1 MFRQRTRKE
10 RYSGQTYVPA
20 RKEQFR
26 RNSAFYYS
34 PEKQKQWDRDRIH
47 DLIFSLLSLLIPGS
61 ISSFGLAAYLTI
73 YYFNGNNVY
82 VYLFWTIFILLIIY
96 ASFLFLFLIGG
107 NPKRESSKTF
117 KYLFNIVIY
126 IFALLLGGFASFVV
140 LAGFLAFFFIRYP
153 SYAFHAFAVFIVGL
167 LLILSWIFSVIALCR
182 YAGEDL
188 RGERQ
193 YTDTRRFGY
202 SGTREVLPEKRQ
214 SNRFPIHSGW
224 KLLALA
230 GIILIIGSSM
240 LVYFSVH
247 AYLYDL
253 KTSYPSYLPGH
264 GTIALYNSH
273 LYDDLNTNI
282 FPVPVNKICTVT
294 NDTYN
299 FKNPSTFKDGCAI
312 LALAYDNYALEAQMR
327 IVKGDCG
334 HIFIFFNIFS
344 DEPTFNFCQDGT
356 YQIGYTDITTPFQ
369 SFRVSTAIYHGH
381 DQSNLIAIVKR
392 GNTFSTYI
400 NKQLISSVTDT
411 DTNYKDGTICL
422 GALEGKSLHG
432 YRQSDVE
439 VEYKEVKVWT
449 L

>member
-96 ASFLFLFLIGG
+96 ASFLFLFLHGD

-167 LLILSWIFSVIALCR
+167 LLILSWIFSVIALFR
-182 YAGEDL
+182 YAEEDL

-202 SGTREVLPEKRQ
+202 SGTREVLPE
-214 SNRFPIHSGW
+214 
-224 KLLALA
+224 
-230 GIILIIGSSM
+230 
-240 LVYFSVH
+240 
-247 AYLYDL
+247 
-253 KTSYPSYLPGH
+253 
-264 GTIALYNSH
+264 
-273 LYDDLNTNI
+273 
-282 FPVPVNKICTVT
+282 

>member
-96 ASFLFLFLIGG
+96 ASFLFLFLNGG

-153 SYAFHAFAVFIVGL
+153 SYAFHAFV
-167 LLILSWIFSVIALCR
+167 
-182 YAGEDL
+182 
-188 RGERQ
+188 
-193 YTDTRRFGY
+193 
-202 SGTREVLPEKRQ
+202 
-214 SNRFPIHSGW
+214 
-224 KLLALA
+224 
-230 GIILIIGSSM
+230 
-240 LVYFSVH
+240 
-247 AYLYDL
+247 
-253 KTSYPSYLPGH
+253 PGH